1 MNVKL
6 LIRERRPP
14 APFLNDGGAEAL
26 GKFFRVARRFSS
38 PPRAPRL
45 SAFG

>member
-1 MNVKL
+1 MSVKL

-14 APFLNDGGAEAL
+14 SPFLNYGGAEAL
-26 GKFFRVARRFSS
+26 GKFFRVARSF
-38 PPRAPRL
+38 APASGAERL